1 MGVIFIFIQLINTK
15 QCKFHL
21 NRRGLHFIAIRK
33 LETCQGIIDRFK
45 TKINMMQTIC
55 IQIKSKNM
63 QVITEWQ
70 PEKNGL
76 TISLEK
82 NSCFNLVFETP
93 MLSVV
98 STALIR

>member
-1 MGVIFIFIQLINTK
+1 
-15 QCKFHL
+15 
-21 NRRGLHFIAIRK
+21 
-33 LETCQGIIDRFK
+33 
-45 TKINMMQTIC
+45 MMQTIC